1 MNDVRTL
8 IVGAGQA
15 GLALSRYLTRMG
27 HRHVLIERGRI
38 GERWRSERWD
48 SMALLTPNWM
58 SRLPGSAP
66 HPDPD
71 GFSGKD
77 DFAAYLD
84 RYARSFR
91 APVRERVSVLDVS
104 EERAGDGFRVRTD
117 SGDWHAGNVVV
128 ASGYA
133 DEPLVP
139 AVAAAA
145 PRWLLQLHSSGYRS
159 VAQLPPG
166 GVLVVGAGPSGQQI
180 AAELRRAGRDVV
192 IAVGR
197 HARMPRRYRGR
208 DVWRWFAAN
217 GSLDQT
223 LDDVPRERGASRSPS
238 LVLTGARGGEELDLA
253 VLTEAGVVVTGRL
266 RGWSGRHALFAGDL
280 AASVEESEQR
290 MRRVLAKI
298 DRNVEATDD
307 RDVSSAEPVAPVTL
321 HRAPPMLDLAEAEIA
336 TVIWA
341 TGYRR
346 SYPWLSVDTFGED
359 GEISHSRG
367 ITAVPGLYALGLRF
381 QHRRSSHFIAGVGE
395 DARFLAQHIAAAPA
409 ARVAAAG

>member
-1 MNDVRTL
+1 VHDVRTL

-27 HRHVLIERGRI
+27 HRHVLLERGRI

-71 GFSGKD
+71 GFTGRD
-77 DFAAYLD
+77 AFAAYLD
-84 RYARSFR
+84 AYARSFD
-91 APVRERVSVLDVS
+91 APVHEDVSVLDVS
-104 EERAGDGFRVRTD
+104 AAHPGQGFRVHTD
-117 SGDWHAGNVVV
+117 SGDWRAGNVVV

-133 DEPLVP
+133 DEPRVP
-139 AVAAAA
+139 APAAAA
-145 PRWLLQLHSSGYRS
+145 PRRLVQLHSSEYRS
-159 VAQLPPG
+159 VGQLPAG

-180 AAELRRAGRDVV
+180 AVELSRAGRRVV

-208 DVWRWFAAN
+208 DIWRWFAAN

-223 LDDVPRERGASRSPS
+223 LADVPRERGPAASPS
-238 LVLTGARGGEELDLA
+238 LALSGARGGEQLDLG
-253 VLTEAGVVVTGRL
+253 VLAEAGVLVTGRL
-266 RGWSGRHALFAGDL
+266 RGWSGRHALFADDL
-280 AASVEESEQR
+280 AAAAEESDQR

-298 DRNVEATDD
+298 DRHIEARGD
-307 RDVSSAEPVAPVTL
+307 RDVQSAQSVPRVAL
-321 HRAPPMLDLAEAEIA
+321 PPSPQTLDLAEAGIS

-346 SYPWLSVDTFGED
+346 SYPWLSVPVLGD
-359 GEISHSRG
+359 GEIQHIRG
-367 ITAVPGLYALGLRF
+367 VTEVPGLYALGLRF
-381 QHRRSSHFIAGVGE
+381 QHRRSSHVIAGVGE
-395 DARFLAQHIAAAPA
+395 DARFLAQQIVAGSD
-409 ARVAAAG
+409 ARLAAAG

>member
-1 MNDVRTL
+1 VPDVRTL

-15 GLALSRYLTRMG
+15 GLALSRYLTRMDHG
-27 HRHVLIERGRI
+27 HVLLERGRI

-71 GFSGKD
+71 GFTGKD
-77 DFAAYLD
+77 AFAAYLD
-84 RYARSFR
+84 AYARSFA
-91 APVRERVSVLDVS
+91 APVHRDVSVLDVS
-104 EERAGDGFRVRTD
+104 EAHAGGFRVHTD
-117 SGDWHAGNVVV
+117 SGDWHAANVVV

-133 DEPLVP
+133 DEPRIP
-139 AVAAAA
+139 APAAAA
-145 PRWLLQLHSSGYRS
+145 PRGLLQLHSSGYRS
-159 VAQLPPG
+159 AGQLPAG

-180 AAELRRAGRDVV
+180 AADLRRSGRSVV

-197 HARMPRRYRGR
+197 HARMPRRYRSR
-208 DVWRWFAAN
+208 DIWRWFAAN

-223 LDDVPRERGASRSPS
+223 LDDVPRERGPAASPS
-238 LVLTGARGGEELDLA
+238 LALSGARGGEQLDLG
-253 VLTEAGVVVTGRL
+253 VLAEAGVVVTGRL
-266 RGWSGRHALFAGDL
+266 RGWSGRHALFGDDL
-280 AASVEESEQR
+280 AAAVEESEQR

-298 DRNVEATDD
+298 DRHIEA
-307 RDVSSAEPVAPVTL
+307 RGECDVPPAQPVLPVVLPTGP
-321 HRAPPMLDLAEAEIA
+321 RTLDLAEAGIS

-346 SYPWLSVDTFGED
+346 SYPWLSVPALGD
-359 GEISHSRG
+359 GEIRHHRG
-367 ITAVPGLYALGLRF
+367 ITEVPGLYALGLRF

-395 DARFLAQHIAAAPA
+395 DARFLAQQIAAGSDAHL
-409 ARVAAAG
+409 AAAG